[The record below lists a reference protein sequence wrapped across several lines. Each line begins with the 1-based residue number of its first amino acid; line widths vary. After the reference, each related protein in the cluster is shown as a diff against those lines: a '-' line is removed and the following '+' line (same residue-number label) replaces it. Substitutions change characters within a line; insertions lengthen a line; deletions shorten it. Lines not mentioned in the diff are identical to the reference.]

1 MATEKDKKELKVVEY
16 EANGE
21 IVKLSTSMIK
31 KYLVSGGGNVTDQ
44 EVMMFLSLC
53 RYQHLNPFLKDAYLV
68 KYGSSPAAMV
78 TGKEVFTKRANATPN
93 YEGKEAGVIVVSKD
107 GNLIE
112 REGCFVLDS
121 ETLVGGWAR
130 VHIKGR
136 NPEYQSVAFNEYAGR
151 KKDGTLNS
159 QWAGKPA
166 TMIRKVAVVQ
176 ALREA
181 FPETFQGL
189 YAQEEMAEASDVQL
203 DAQEIVAKEIVESA
217 NSVEFEESATDEIEV
232 EVIEGKAVESDG
244 SDVETEEDV
253 PDFMKG

>member
-1 MATEKDKKELKVVEY
+1 MYELKIF
-16 EANGE
+16 ANSEFGE
-21 IVKLSTSMIK
+21 IRT
-31 KYLVSGGGNVTDQ
+31 VTDR
-44 EVMMFLSLC
+44 VNSVWFC
-53 RYQHLNPFLKDAYLV
+53 
-68 KYGSSPAAMV
+68 GSDVAKAL
-78 TGKEVFTKRANATPN
+78 G
-93 YEGKEAGVIVVSKD
+93 YERGAKEAGVIVVSKD

-217 NSVEFEESATDEIEV
+217 NSVEFEESATNDEKEILHDR
-232 EVIEGKAVESDG
+232 SL
-244 SDVETEEDV
+244 
-253 PDFMKG
+253 